1 MKFICK
7 LIRFITRMA
16 QQICNIGSAYKD
28 PDADKSRDAF
38 DKIND
43 NFTELYAADSVF
55 TSWISGY
62 NFAKIEITDWNM
74 DSTSGKSVAWA
85 LPADSYIVSINVVI
99 EHDSNGSVYPLDY
112 GSGVANSGGYY
123 YDGNSF
129 ELFRASGETF
139 DAVDFDGT
147 AHRGWIFVIYFT
159 DLS

>member
-7 LIRFITRMA
+7 LIRFIIRMA
-16 QQICNIGSAYKD
+16 QQILNIGSAYKD

-74 DSTSGKSVAWA
+74 DTTSGKSVAWA
-85 LPADSYIVSINVVI
+85 LPANSYILSMDVMI
-99 EHDSNGSVYPLDY
+99 EHDTNGSVRPLDD
-112 GSGVANSGGYY
+112 GSGVANYGGYS
-123 YDGNSF
+123 YDGDSF
-129 ELFRASGETF
+129 ELFRVSSEAF
-139 DAVDFDGT
+139 DHADYDGT
-147 AHRGWIFVIYFT
+147 GHRGWIFVVYFT
-159 DLS
+159 ELS